1 MRNIL
6 TSAAFAVLSIFFI
19 ASPANAQAGIKN
31 CRDFHAARGGWVSP
45 TCTSEELT
53 AYLSANGFAMAPI
66 PSTTVTRTVSP
77 DEQARRDRLTFD
89 EQLSER
95 QADRDDERQARCER
109 RSLGNTILGGLASVA
124 VNAIDSRISQIGRA
138 HV

>member
-66 PSTTVTRTVSP
+66 PSTTTTYTSVSP
-77 DEQARRDRLTFD
+77 E
-89 EQLSER
+89 
-95 QADRDDERQARCER
+95 
-109 RSLGNTILGGLASVA
+109 
-124 VNAIDSRISQIGRA
+124 
-138 HV
+138 